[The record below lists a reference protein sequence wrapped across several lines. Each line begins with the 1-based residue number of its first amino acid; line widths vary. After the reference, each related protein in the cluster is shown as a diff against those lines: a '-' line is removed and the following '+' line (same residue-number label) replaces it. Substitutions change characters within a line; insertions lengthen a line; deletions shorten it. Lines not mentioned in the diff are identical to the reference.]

1 MLRSPLHLLTLQI
14 PCRSQNVSC
23 RSAWCPRAFAPSSRP
38 SSSGHPGRTPWPPGK
53 ILKLS
58 ASASL
63 LLPLG
68 DKRAPY
74 RGGVLLPLLRRS
86 PTQLGHGAH
95 LGPSA
100 QTSVCPGESGFGP
113 SRGVRELAPACAS
126 RASRGWVPCLRGK
139 REQSSACM
147 NKKHNT
153 LLWRNLSS
161 MRIPSLPLAD
171 PISDPLSSPVANI
184 LVSDSFVPRHLP
196 LAQVD
201 QRRRASSR
209 SRRPRLSPVSSS
221 CAGDHPNSRRLG

>member
-1 MLRSPLHLLTLQI
+1 MLNGITHARSMYLPICH
-14 PCRSQNVSC
+14 
-23 RSAWCPRAFAPSSRP
+23 A
-38 SSSGHPGRTPWPPGK
+38 
-53 ILKLS
+53 KLS
-58 ASASL
+58 VSMKKQLQSDGMDGNAAI
-63 LLPLG
+63 
-68 DKRAPY
+68 RY
-74 RGGVLLPLLRRS
+74 MLLPLLRRS
-86 PTQLGHGAH
+86 PIQLGHGAH

-113 SRGVRELAPACAS
+113 SSGVRELAPACAS

-147 NKKHNT
+147 NNKHNT

-161 MRIPSLPLAD
+161 VRIPSLPLN
-171 PISDPLSSPVANI
+171 PISDPLFSPVANI

-201 QRRRASSR
+201 QRRRASFR

-221 CAGDHPNSRRLG
+221 CTGDHPIPRRLG